1 MERRV
6 VITGM
11 GAITPVGNDVKSF
24 WNNIKEGKCGID
36 YIKQI
41 DTSDLRVKIAGE
53 VKDFNPGEV
62 LGKKESRRLD
72 RFTQFALVAAEEAI
86 KSSEIDLDKIDKN
99 RFGVYV
105 GAGIGGLST
114 IESEVKKLAG
124 ENKKRIS
131 PFFIPMCIIN
141 LCAGNIA
148 IKYGAKGP
156 CLSTVTAC
164 ASGNNNIGE
173 AYRAI
178 KHGYADVMLAGG
190 TEASITESGVGGFD
204 SIKALNTSNDPNRAS
219 IPFDKDR
226 GGFVMGEGS
235 GILLLESLDS
245 ALERGAKI
253 LGEIVGYGSNCDA
266 YHITAPEPEGLGAAA
281 AIELAL
287 DEGKVNKEEIDYINA
302 HGTSTELND
311 LGETLAIKKV
321 FGEGAYNIPV
331 SSTKSMTGH
340 LLGASGAIEAV
351 ICVNAINDG
360 FIPPTIN
367 YKNKDERLDLDYVP
381 CKGRKKELNY
391 VLSNSLGF
399 GGHNAILLF
408 KKFSEN

>member
-6 VITGM
+6 VITGL
-11 GAITPVGNDVKSF
+11 GAVTPVGNDVNSF

-36 YIKQI
+36 YIKGI
-41 DTSDLRVKIAGE
+41 DTTDLRVKVAGE
-53 VKDFNPGEV
+53 VKNFNPSDI

-72 RFTQFALVAAEEAI
+72 RFTQFALVAADEAI
-86 KSSEIDLDKIDKN
+86 KSSKIDLDKIDKN

-124 ENKKRIS
+124 ESKKRIS

-190 TEASITESGVGGFD
+190 SEASITEAGIGGFD
-204 SIKALNTSNDPNRAS
+204 SLKALNTSNDPNRAS
-219 IPFDKDR
+219 IPFDKER
-226 GGFVMGEGS
+226 EGFVMGEGS

-245 ALERGAKI
+245 ALERGAEI

-266 YHITAPEPEGLGAAA
+266 YHITAPDPEGEGAAD
-281 AIELAL
+281 AIRLAL
-287 DEGKVNKEEIDYINA
+287 HEAKVKKEEISYINA

-321 FGEGAYNIPV
+321 FGEAAYNIPV

-351 ICVNAINDG
+351 ICVKAINDG

-381 CKGRKKELNY
+381 CVGRSKELNY

-408 KKFSEN
+408 KKFSLN